1 MSRPSC
7 LLALCMLPLATPAA
21 AAADKPRLVV
31 LTDIGGDPDD
41 QQSMIR
47 LMHHADEFD
56 IEALVATA
64 AGVPS
69 EKKEDALYPGL
80 IREIVEAYGKVR
92 PNLVRHRPD
101 FPEAKLLLDRVKSGN
116 AVRGVKSVGAGHD
129 TEASRWLISVV
140 DRDDQR
146 PVNVTIWGGSTELA
160 QALWRVRNDR
170 APEQLKAFIRK
181 LRVYAISH
189 QDDTGPWINE
199 TFPDLFYVL
208 AKAAPGRDMREG
220 AYRGMYLGG
229 DESLTSRE
237 WVDRHLRHGR
247 GPLGALFPTRT
258 WTAPNPHATLKEGDT
273 PSWFYFLPVGLG
285 NPAKPGW
292 GSWGGRFRR
301 ERGGLYRDAT
311 DKVGTV
317 TDARSTVWRW
327 RPAFQAEFA
336 ARAQWCVKPPAEAN
350 HPPVAV
356 LNGDRTAAAVE
367 MPTRPGALE
376 LFSAAGSTDP
386 DGDHLTYRWFVYP
399 EAGSYGEAVKVAGED
414 AELAGLM
421 VPADAAGK
429 TIHVILEVT
438 DRGSPALTRYRRVVL
453 LVGG

>member
-1 MSRPSC
+1 M
-7 LLALCMLPLATPAA
+7 
-21 AAADKPRLVV
+21 
-31 LTDIGGDPDD
+31 
-41 QQSMIR
+41 
-47 LMHHADEFD
+47 
-56 IEALVATA
+56 
-64 AGVPS
+64 
-69 EKKEDALYPGL
+69 
-80 IREIVEAYGKVR
+80 
-92 PNLVRHRPD
+92 
-101 FPEAKLLLDRVKSGN
+101 
-116 AVRGVKSVGAGHD
+116 KSVGAGHD
-129 TEASRWLISVV
+129 TAGSRWIISVA
-140 DRDDQR
+140 DRDDPR
-146 PVNVTIWGGSTELA
+146 PVSVTIWGGSTELA

-170 APEQLKAFIRK
+170 TPEQLKAFLGK

-199 TFPDLFYVL
+199 TFPDLLYVL

-237 WVDRHLRHGR
+237 WVDLHLRHGR

-285 NPAKPGW
+285 NPTHPEW

-311 DKVGTV
+311 DTVGRV

-327 RPAFQAEFA
+327 RPAYQAEFA
-336 ARAQWCVKPPAEAN
+336 ARALWCVNPPAEAN

-356 LNGDRTAAAVE
+356 LNGDSTSVAVE
-367 MPTRPGALE
+367 LTARPGAVVRLT
-376 LFSAAGSTDP
+376 AAGSSDP
-386 DGDHLTYRWFVYP
+386 DGNELTYRWFVYP
-399 EAGSYGEAVKVAGED
+399 EAGTYGAAVPLTGADADVAG
-414 AELAGLM
+414 LT
-421 VPADAAGK
+421 VPGDAAGK

-438 DRGSPALTRYRRVVL
+438 DRGRPALTRYRRAVVA
-453 LVGG
+453 VGG